1 MVHFKQHA
9 KEEIPLQAPITDSA
23 HPPPDP
29 AKGEDSLKTRSSA
42 YVMSL
47 GGAGAVDSGS
57 TRDSDGKPPVQGDT
71 YKLMFLGKYRIPT
84 SVNTGNDQ
92 VEIMDMLVT
101 KVKDSLTARTVTS
114 QSRLGV
120 RRSIGSRLLGKSS
133 KPSPPNSRKSS
144 QGRAGPVDGE
154 GVVNGGMKD
163 VDKQQSTVG
172 KELVRG
178 REQHLKTCSLKVF
191 LVLTL

>member
-1 MVHFKQHA
+1 
-9 KEEIPLQAPITDSA
+9 
-23 HPPPDP
+23 
-29 AKGEDSLKTRSSA
+29 
-42 YVMSL
+42 
-47 GGAGAVDSGS
+47 
-57 TRDSDGKPPVQGDT
+57 
-71 YKLMFLGKYRIPT
+71 MFLGKYRIPT
-84 SVNTGNDQ
+84 LVNTGNDQ
-92 VEIMDMLVT
+92 VEIMVMLVT

-120 RRSIGSRLLGKSS
+120 KRSIGSRLLGKSS

>member
-1 MVHFKQHA
+1 
-9 KEEIPLQAPITDSA
+9 
-23 HPPPDP
+23 
-29 AKGEDSLKTRSSA
+29 
-42 YVMSL
+42 
-47 GGAGAVDSGS
+47 
-57 TRDSDGKPPVQGDT
+57 
-71 YKLMFLGKYRIPT
+71 MFLGKYRIPT
-84 SVNTGNDQ
+84 SVNTDNDQ

-120 RRSIGSRLLGKSS
+120 RRSIGSRLVGKSS

-144 QGRAGPVDGE
+144 RAGPVDGE
-154 GVVNGGMKD
+154 GVVNGGLKD